1 MIKKVLSVMLLTV
14 GIILS
19 SQFVGVSSVSYAN
32 TSTYPLANITVY
44 RLFANLG
51 YEIDTNPGPYSMT
64 NDGFPIYATAL
75 PDSPLVNRNVNTLV
89 ITDKSGS
96 KILGIQ
102 LFLNRTGYSE
112 RSQAPAIK
120 FLLKI
125 IKAIDENYYNKMDS
139 KQLGY
144 RMVELLC
151 NGEQTLFHESIDHV
165 YNLKTTYT
173 DGERVMKIEIEAAAR

>member
-102 LFLNRTGYSE
+102 LFLNRTSYTG
-112 RSQAPAIK
+112 RSGELATK
-120 FLLKI
+120 FLLKV
-125 IKAIDENYYNKMDS
+125 IKAINENDYNKLIS
-139 KQLGY
+139 KQ
-144 RMVELLC
+144 
-151 NGEQTLFHESIDHV
+151 
-165 YNLKTTYT
+165 
-173 DGERVMKIEIEAAAR
+173 IEHRIWE